1 MSLLRL
7 LELLLYG
14 ADAGQNKI
22 RESHNNTDRSID
34 RSHHSSDKI
43 SSFSSIDSLLIKYD
57 VVFLAK
63 KKRGGEK
70 KKGRKE
76 GRKEE
81 DY

>member
-22 RESHNNTDRSID
+22 RESHDNTDRSID

-43 SSFSSIDSLLIKYD
+43 SSFSSIDIKLNYD